1 LQPGRVTGAFGGLL
15 ALLGIQTAFEEASR
29 LAEQLLLVRVSEN
42 TVLHE
47 TRCLGQLRR
56 QEERRWQTES
66 RDLNQL
72 QTRQRIVPD
81 RPRRLYGSLDGVQV
95 PVGHEW
101 RELKIGCWYVVEPQ
115 RKRPRPRHASR
126 PDRVGDTSSL
136 RAKHITYYCDLAE
149 AKDFGPWVW
158 ATGCQRRADLAEEI
172 VFVADGAVW
181 IWNLVQLHFPHAV
194 QIVDWYH
201 AAEYLPPIAHAAY
214 GEGSPQARRWLDAVR
229 TDLWEGRIA
238 EVIRACQ
245 AWTHHAQ
252 AGSPAQ
258 KAITY
263 YTNNAKRMEYA
274 RFRAAGYQIGSGSI
288 ESGCKQ
294 IGTFRL
300 KRAGA
305 RWTEEG
311 ARLTAKA
318 RAAWLSHEWDS
329 LTALRACS
337 AVVN

>member
-1 LQPGRVTGAFGGLL
+1 M
-15 ALLGIQTAFEEASR
+15 
-29 LAEQLLLVRVSEN
+29 
-42 TVLHE
+42 
-47 TRCLGQLRR
+47 
-56 QEERRWQTES
+56 
-66 RDLNQL
+66 
-72 QTRQRIVPD
+72 
-81 RPRRLYGSLDGVQV
+81 
-95 PVGHEW
+95 
-101 RELKIGCWYVVEPQ
+101 
-115 RKRPRPRHASR
+115 
-126 PDRVGDTSSL
+126 
-136 RAKHITYYCDLAE
+136 
-149 AKDFGPWVW
+149 
-158 ATGCQRRADLAEEI
+158 
-172 VFVADGAVW
+172 
-181 IWNLVQLHFPHAV
+181 VQLHFPHAV

-229 TDLWEGRIA
+229 TDLWEGRIS

-258 KAITY
+258 TAITY

-329 LTALRACS
+329 LTALRARS
-337 AVVN
+337 TVVN